1 MHGMRTAW
9 LVLAVSPYLM
19 LAGFDAWMHERSRQV
34 PRVEKWLH
42 AMLGISLIIF
52 IGAAF
57 RSQVLVALSALAVF
71 VPVATADEL
80 GFHGQ
85 LAARERRVHFASYV
99 ALGVFVLVW
108 LWQGSHA

>member
-1 MHGMRTAW
+1 MRTLW
-9 LVLAVSPYLM
+9 LTLAVLPYLA

-42 AMLGISLIIF
+42 ASLALSLIVF
-52 IGAAF
+52 MAAAF
-57 RSQVLVALSALAVF
+57 RSQASVAFAALSVF
-71 VPVATADEL
+71 VPVAAADEF

-85 LAARERRVHFASYV
+85 LARRERRVHFASYA

-108 LWQGSHA
+108 LWQGNRL